1 MKKRLVLISLICT
14 FAFAGS
20 MPARADLAQ
29 TLAKVKPAIVGV
41 GTVLPTRNPA
51 RMFAGTGFVVGD
63 GLTVVTNVHVLPP
76 LLDEEKKELLAV
88 YAGSAQHPDIRDATV
103 IARDPEHDIA
113 LLRISGKPL
122 VALALGDSN
131 TVKEGATVVFT
142 GFPLGMILGLHPATH
157 RGIIAAITPFVS
169 PAYNS
174 KQLDVK
180 AILRLNHPFDVFQLD
195 AIAYPGN
202 SGSPMYDPET
212 GMVYG
217 VVNSVFIRES
227 KENLL
232 KQPSGITY
240 VIPGN
245 YIRDLLARSRTQ

>member
-76 LLDEEKKELLAV
+76 LLDEEKKELLVV

-122 VALALGDSN
+122 AALALGDSN
-131 TVKEGATVVFT
+131 TVKEGATVAFT